1 MMDNHQKKT
10 KEAFKITGNWD
21 TKAKHIQ
28 DKFPQ
33 LTESDLK
40 YETGKEE
47 ELLGRIENRLNKKR
61 EEVINILNKDQVS
74 QA

>member
-1 MMDNHQKKT
+1 MDNHPKQNN
-10 KEAFKITGNWD
+10 EAFKITGNWD
-21 TKAKHIQ
+21 TQAKHIQ

-40 YETGKEE
+40 FETGKEE

-61 EEVINILNKDQVS
+61 EEVINILKKDQVS
-74 QA
+74 KA